1 MSTQQTAKPM
11 PATPEPDL
19 LGVGE
24 IEGAHARHNATPS
37 RCAKEPGPRSSW
49 IQRLRSPP
57 DQPGRKR
64 RGPSFATAGPP
75 RKQPLVTMLNAGCRG
90 KYVFGSSR
98 ANYSALVSDRCD
110 SGQNKTH
117 TFSKREQKS
126 FSAYHKRSAL
136 MQSICTFCLSTRA
149 EAWQAIPGVSAGV
162 MTTVRQ
168 GYTLQFA
175 QRPPRFPVCSPPQC
189 ASRMPKS
196 SAQR

>member
-1 MSTQQTAKPM
+1 MRHFLPKRTSSFAASSRPRPVLTQQTAKPM

-49 IQRLRSPP
+49 IQHLRSPP

-64 RGPSFATAGPP
+64 RGPSFATAGPS
-75 RKQPLVTMLNAGCRG
+75 RKQPLVTTLNAGCRG

-136 MQSICTFCLSTRA
+136 MQSICTTVST
-149 EAWQAIPGVSAGV
+149 PFHAG
-162 MTTVRQ
+162 
-168 GYTLQFA
+168 
-175 QRPPRFPVCSPPQC
+175 
-189 ASRMPKS
+189 
-196 SAQR
+196 